1 MAKKAVKKKNDKK
14 LLILAS
20 LTLTVLA
27 YMFYI
32 VSDKSVDEYEKPRL
46 FFIEELQGKA
56 DDVATIVIYNKDNRI
71 TIRKRGGK
79 WVIEK
84 MYDYVVDE
92 AIINKLIV
100 NVQEL
105 KVVEKKTD
113 NPKRFEDLGVLEE
126 IKEDYMVRV
135 VMSDATEDIVYA
147 DFIRGKQRAFGKL
160 NNENA
165 IYVRKTDENQVWL
178 VKGDLDYDIGINTFL
193 NRPEYDIAKER
204 VMKVTYTPQHG
215 EEYEITRMMPT
226 VDFDITG
233 PSGKEPES
241 KNQLNKMGEVLDEG
255 LTLTAIR
262 PDSSVIYNENF
273 IQEVSY
279 RTYDGIDVI
288 LTVVENSGEG
298 VWAKISARAY
308 KNTAEGEAKRINDAA
323 KGWVYKLSDTTSDFI
338 LKKLSDIEMKPKEK
352 KK

>member
-56 DDVATIVIYNKDNRI
+56 EDVATIVVYNKDNRI

-79 WVIEK
+79 WIIEK

-105 KVVEKKTD
+105 KVVEKKTE
-113 NPKRFEDLGVLEE
+113 NPERFEDLGVLGE
-126 IKEDYMVRV
+126 IKEDYAVRV

-160 NNENA
+160 SNENA

-178 VKGDLDYDIGINTFL
+178 VKGDLGYDISINTFL

-204 VMKVTYTPQHG
+204 VMKATYTPQHG

-226 VDFDITG
+226 VDFDITA

-241 KNQLNKMGEVLDEG
+241 KNQLNKMGEVLDDNFFIIG
-255 LTLTAIR
+255 IR
-262 PDSSVIYNENF
+262 PDSSSSYSESF
-273 IQEVSY
+273 IQKISY
-279 RTYDGIDVI
+279 KTYDGIDII

-308 KNTAEGEAKRINDAA
+308 KNTSESEAKRINDAA
-323 KGWVYKLSDTTSDFI
+323 KGWVYKLSDETSDFI